1 MFRSILMEEV
11 KEMKSRM
18 SITTRFLGKS
28 ISLVAVTAGLLGC
41 ASSDKPKPSMNL
53 LNDFQGKQV
62 AAPVGL
68 LFAGMDENRDVKISS
83 DEIRLGGKE
92 LFTIS
97 DLDGDAALTPTE
109 FGTFSETH
117 LGGTY
122 SSPSRMQFDRNQDQ
136 KISLDEF
143 QQTLETV
150 RQKLDK
156 NNDGALA
163 RSELVM
169 NLNLPGNGVD
179 VAAMRR
185 QMEAQMRRKMEEAMR
200 KRRKF
205 KENN

>member
-1 MFRSILMEEV
+1 
-11 KEMKSRM
+11 
-18 SITTRFLGKS
+18 
-28 ISLVAVTAGLLGC
+28 
-41 ASSDKPKPSMNL
+41 
-53 LNDFQGKQV
+53 
-62 AAPVGL
+62 
-68 LFAGMDENRDVKISS
+68 
-83 DEIRLGGKE
+83 
-92 LFTIS
+92 
-97 DLDGDAALTPTE
+97 
-109 FGTFSETH
+109 
-117 LGGTY
+117 
-122 SSPSRMQFDRNQDQ
+122 MQFDRNQDQ